1 MDTIK
6 ISLDIVN
13 RSQHHNLGI
22 ELWIDREKF
31 FDNTVSPG
39 QHHIIHAFN
48 ADDGEHVLCMVLKNK
63 GPEHTLVDES
73 GNITEDAL
81 INISNIK
88 IDEIDVT
95 QLVYELAQYVHDGN
109 GHQTIAVHQFCGD
122 MGCNGQVQL
131 SFANPLYL
139 WLLENM

>member
-6 ISLDIVN
+6 ISLDVVN

-31 FDNTVSPG
+31 FDNSISSG
-39 QHHIIHAFN
+39 KHHIIHEFQAN
-48 ADDGEHVLCMVLKNK
+48 DGEHVLRMVLKNK
-63 GPEHTLVDES
+63 GPEHTRVDES
-73 GNITEDAL
+73 GTIIEDAL
-81 INISNIK
+81 INISNIN

-95 QLVYELAQYVHDGN
+95 QLVYQLSQYVHDGN
-109 GHQTIAVHQFCGD
+109 GHETIAVHPFYGD
-122 MGCNGQVQL
+122 MGCNGRVQL
-131 SFANPLYL
+131 SFASPVYL